1 MAEYTRIT
9 ETINAFLVDAASVA
23 DEINWP
29 TWIQDISA
37 SAFGTWIV
45 QLTTGE
51 VFEVQDG
58 TYISTDVSGG
68 VSQRTA
74 EDMSAYEEVEE

>member
-1 MAEYTRIT
+1 MAEYARIT
-9 ETINAFLVDAASVA
+9 ETINAFLVNATSVA

-29 TWIQDISA
+29 EWIQGITA

-51 VFEVQDG
+51 HYEVQDE
-58 TYISTDVSGG
+58 TYISTDSTGA

-74 EDMSAYEEVEE
+74 EGMSAYEEVVE